1 MRFASI
7 GSGSKGNATLVD
19 VDDRLVM
26 IDCGFSVR
34 ETIRRMQL
42 LGVDPGQL
50 DALLVTHE
58 HSDHSSG
65 VARLSRKY
73 KVPVYMTHGTCS
85 TGRFEGSH
93 EFRLFNCEDHFSI
106 GNLEVTAVAVP
117 HDAIEPCQYRL
128 SCAGKNLGLLTD
140 LGSVTPHVV
149 SSYRVCQALILE
161 FNHDL
166 DMLRSGPYPW
176 PLKQRV
182 ASRHGHLS
190 NREAAEGIPELDSSH
205 LQWVVLYHLS
215 RTNNLP
221 ALAVDSVGEALSRE
235 GSPAE
240 ICVTSQF
247 EPSPWMEI
255 APR

>member
-1 MRFASI
+1 VRFASI

-149 SSYRVCQALILE
+149 SSYRDCQALILE

-166 DMLRSGPYPW
+166 DMLMQGEYPQ

-182 ASRHGHLS
+182 GGDWGHLNNEQAAS
-190 NREAAEGIPELDSSH
+190 ILAQVDLPGLRHLVVAHVSEKNNTRERAEQALERVLDSLERVVWADQSEGFGW
-205 LQWVVLYHLS
+205 LQV
-215 RTNNLP
+215 
-221 ALAVDSVGEALSRE
+221 
-235 GSPAE
+235 
-240 ICVTSQF
+240 
-247 EPSPWMEI
+247 
-255 APR
+255 